1 MLGGPAAHRPTSGV
15 GMKRLD
21 AWKRAAIGVVCGRR
35 SKWLV
40 LALWLL
46 VLVFVA
52 PLGAK
57 LSDAQDND
65 AQSWLPGSAEST
77 QVLDISNEFRPEQ
90 IPAVVVYARPD
101 GLTAQDRRQIAE
113 DVQQVKVLR
122 EHGIRGAQTRGPVFD
137 RQTDPRAAQIYVP
150 ITMDA
155 AGWQRIAPAVDS
167 IRDQVGKGGDGLS
180 VHVTGPGGTA
190 ADSSKAF
197 QGIDSTLLY
206 AAMAVVIVMLL
217 ITFRSPTLLFVPL
230 LGVVVALFTAQALI
244 YLLAKHAGLTVN
256 GQSAGILT
264 VLVFG
269 AGTDYALLLVARYRE
284 ELRRHEDRHEAM
296 ALAMNRAGPAILA
309 SGATVV
315 LSMLVLL
322 VAEMN
327 STRGLGPVA
336 AIGVGVG
343 LLTMLTLFPALLL
356 VFGRWIFWPAVPH
369 VGSADPTKSGV
380 WARMG
385 RRIARRPRTFWVATV
400 LALGLLSLGLIQL
413 RAAGISN
420 ADQFTGKPDSIVGQQ
435 VSARYFPA
443 GDGDPLVIVS
453 NAAQGREVGHAVAA
467 DPGVVQA
474 SIGVP
479 PGTAP
484 VHDGKVL
491 FEATTRAPADSA
503 AAKATVER
511 VRDAVHAV
519 PGADA
524 KVGGGSAA
532 LLDMENAQTHDNY
545 LVIPLVLVVVLLVL
559 SILLRALVAPL
570 LLIGTVV
577 LSLATA
583 LGVSALAFRHVFDY
597 AGEDVAFP
605 LFVFVFLVA
614 LGIDYNIFLTTR
626 IREEATHKGTRA
638 GVVTGLA
645 TTGAVITSAGL
656 VLAGTFAALGTLP
669 IVGFAEIGF
678 AVALGVLL
686 DTFVVRSVLVT
697 ALFLDVG
704 PKVWWPHRLAHEDG
718 GGPPADAAE
727 PDGSGAPGTSGKP
740 GPPDAPETPGAPGT
754 SGRSGTAGEAG
765 RPGETG
771 GSREAGEPGEP
782 SNPASP
788 PG

>member
-1 MLGGPAAHRPTSGV
+1 
-15 GMKRLD
+15 MKRLD
-21 AWKRAAIGVVCGRR
+21 AWKRAGVGVVCGRR

-46 VLVFVA
+46 VLLFVA
-52 PLGAK
+52 PLGMK

-77 QVLDISNEFRPEQ
+77 QVLDVSNEFRPEQ
-90 IPAVVVYARPD
+90 IPAVVVYAREG
-101 GLTAQDRRQIAE
+101 GLTTQDRRQIAE
-113 DVQQVKVLR
+113 DVQQIEKLR
-122 EHGIRGAQTRGPVFD
+122 DHGIRGAETRGPVFD
-137 RQTDPRAAQIYVP
+137 RPADPRAAQIYVP

-167 IRDQVGKGGDGLS
+167 IRDQVGKGGDGLA
-180 VHVTGPGGTA
+180 VHITGPGGTS

-197 QGIDSTLLY
+197 EGIDSTLLY

-230 LGVVVALFTAQALI
+230 LGVIVALFTAQALI
-244 YLLAKHAGLTVN
+244 YLLATHAGLTVN

-296 ALAMNRAGPAILA
+296 ARAMNRAGPAVLA

-336 AIGVGVG
+336 AIGVAVA
-343 LLTMLTLFPALLL
+343 LLAMLTLFPALLL

-369 VGSADPTKSGV
+369 VGSSDPTRSGFWSRV
-380 WARMG
+380 G
-385 RRIARRPRTFWVATV
+385 HRIARRPRTTWIGTALV
-400 LALGLLSLGLIQL
+400 LAALSVGLVEL
-413 RAAGISN
+413 RAAGIPA
-420 ADQFTGKPDSIVGQQ
+420 ADQFTGKPDSIVGQEISEQ
-435 VSARYFPA
+435 YFPA
-443 GDGDPLVIVS
+443 GAGDPLVVVS
-453 NAAQGREVGHAVAA
+453 DAAAAGQVRRTVAA
-467 DPGVVQA
+467 DPGVVPA

-484 VHDGKVL
+484 EHDGRVL
-491 FEATTRAPADSA
+491 FEATLRDPSDSD
-503 AAKATVER
+503 AAKATVDR
-511 VRDAVHAV
+511 VRDSVHAL
-519 PGADA
+519 PDADA
-524 KVGGGSAA
+524 KVGGGTAA
-532 LLDMENAQTHDNY
+532 LLDMEDAQTHDNY
-545 LVIPLVLVVVLLVL
+545 LVIPLVLIVVLLVL
-559 SILLRALVAPL
+559 SVLLRALVAPL

-577 LSLATA
+577 LSLAAA
-583 LGVSALAFRHVFDY
+583 LGVSALVFRHVFDY
-597 AGEDVAFP
+597 AGEDVSFP

-626 IREEATHKGTRA
+626 IREEAAHQGTRR

-669 IVGFAEIGF
+669 VVGFAEIGF
-678 AVALGVLL
+678 AVAFGVLL
-686 DTFVVRSVLVT
+686 DTFIVRSVLVT
-697 ALFLDVG
+697 SLFLDVG
-704 PKVWWPHRLAHEDG
+704 PKVWWPNRLAHEDG
-718 GGPPADAAE
+718 GTRP
-727 PDGSGAPGTSGKP
+727 
-740 GPPDAPETPGAPGT
+740 PPDPAAPDPDKPDKPP
-754 SGRSGTAGEAG
+754 
-765 RPGETG
+765 RP
-771 GSREAGEPGEP
+771 A
-782 SNPASP
+782 AP